1 MGCAFAKD
9 TQREV
14 PHMAAHYTEGT
25 MSTEDAT
32 TLYEWQRTQSTAY
45 HTAFVLGQ
53 FLGMVQMIEQH
64 LITPEHFIAQCI
76 AIAKEAQQ

>member
-1 MGCAFAKD
+1 
-9 TQREV
+9 
-14 PHMAAHYTEGT
+14 

-32 TLYEWQRTQSTAY
+32 TLHEWQRTQSTAY

-64 LITPEHFIAQCI
+64 LITPEHFVERCI
-76 AIAKEAQQ
+76 TIAKEHKPCS